1 MLCDGSSYQRWSILR
16 WLVSSHAGVIAA
28 AVPCFHQMILPFEPC
43 SFLHARDSPLTR
55 ARTRAYIRKE
65 EHDTSP
71 LTNAP
76 LIHNGMLDK
85 SIFPNY
91 ALKRVCIPCMK
102 RPTPFDDDAFYLF
115 LQKQKIDFAAWTSYS
130 NKHTHTA
137 TTVHCSIE
145 LIPQTRPRYR
155 TSASIH

>member
-1 MLCDGSSYQRWSILR
+1 
-16 WLVSSHAGVIAA
+16 
-28 AVPCFHQMILPFEPC
+28 MILLC
-43 SFLHARDSPLTR
+43 SFTHSRYPPLTR
-55 ARTRAYIRKE
+55 SNTRAYIKE

-102 RPTPFDDDAFYLF
+102 RPAPLGPYHRL
-115 LQKQKIDFAAWTSYS
+115 
-130 NKHTHTA
+130 A
-137 TTVHCSIE
+137 TTARCSLE
-145 LIPQTRPRYR
+145 PIPRNRPLYR
-155 TSASIH
+155 TAASIH